1 MFEEESEKAKSIIE
15 EKYNVRPLF
24 NLIVGNWF
32 MFMACIVS
40 ALTIGYLINYYS
52 INEYNLSATLL
63 VHQM

>member
-52 INEYNLSATLL
+52 INE
-63 VHQM
+63 